1 MAEPGV
7 VIGIEHLDAVAVGDE
22 VLIHRDARDTAVDRV
37 HPAGIGAA
45 VLLLES
51 PVRAGDAADVCTAG
65 GGVAMACKRLMQHV
79 ERAAAL
85 WELIELAGE
94 PLAAVIAEGEVRR
107 VQILNGLVARGI
119 GAGHLKLDGDGLI
132 HELAQ
137 ALVVRVFLCKLREA
151 LT

>member
-1 MAEPGV
+1 
-7 VIGIEHLDAVAVGDE
+7 
-22 VLIHRDARDTAVDRV
+22 
-37 HPAGIGAA
+37 
-45 VLLLES
+45 
-51 PVRAGDAADVCTAG
+51 
-65 GGVAMACKRLMQHV
+65 MQHV

-137 ALVVRVFLCKLREA
+137 ALVVRVFLRKLREA